1 MVELG
6 DIEPKPGLPPTSAH
20 LAQLLQQVRVD
31 QPDYI
36 LLANYQNP
44 TGAQWLGKKTQV
56 PLLILPFTV
65 GGSEQATDLASLY
78 DEVISALTQVN

>member
-1 MVELG
+1 MSKIINPVIHLFDKG
-6 DIEPKPGLPPTSAH
+6 QATRKLPH
-20 LAQLLQQVRVD
+20 
-31 QPDYI
+31 YI

-44 TGAQWLGKKTQV
+44 KGAQWLGKKTQV